1 MCLITRQKDRPQT
14 CQHINNAK
22 DLQIN
27 CRSFYD
33 GNFMPEEGGQLVKG
47 GQVNFYNT
55 FNKAS
60 YNFVGL
66 IGLAI

>member
-1 MCLITRQKDRPQT
+1 MSVPNRSEQGPSPIE
-14 CQHINNAK
+14 AK

-47 GQVNFYNT
+47 DKLLKTSNNDLQGHNHNFYNT
-55 FNKAS
+55 FSKAS
-60 YNFVGL
+60 
-66 IGLAI
+66 